1 MQLPVLWKAHE
12 SRVRWR
18 QLDAEAAAADA
29 SATHTDI
36 AGRLRA
42 LALELGGIYIKGGQH
57 ICAQPS
63 LPLEYVCILSTLMSM
78 AQAEKPHSTLSE
90 DEATFEEDTGL
101 AMRSAFASF
110 EPTPVASASLA
121 QVYKAVLPTGE
132 AVAVKIQRRE
142 VARFLQ
148 TDLWTIEVFYDLIA
162 RLIPG
167 LRLGWLA
174 AETRRHMGEEL
185 DFISERR
192 NAEEA
197 ARMLGAKFPI
207 SELFVPRMHTP
218 LCGRRVLT
226 MGWVDGVRI
235 DDLPALQ
242 VQRADVR
249 RLATVVQAA
258 FAQMIFVDGFVH
270 CDPHPGNILVCPN
283 GAIALLDHG
292 ACPLYLA
299 PLSLRATL
307 AGIYRRLGSE
317 LRRDFARL
325 WLAVLAGDRERI
337 QACTAALGMPPEQWR
352 FVALMVALSPGA
364 VDEDESSLLL
374 TEDGGE
380 RAAAAM
386 SNADRAEAARRL
398 LALTGGV
405 EAQSRLF
412 ESIPVR
418 RRW

>member
-1 MQLPVLWKAHE
+1 MSQDDTATALRHVSAGQRSLSAPSLALFLRRVAAASKHLVQLPVLWKAHE

-121 QVYKAVLPTGE
+121 QVYRAVLPSGE

-185 DFISERR
+185 DFVSERR

-197 ARMLGAKFPI
+197 ARMLGAEFPP
-207 SELFVPRMHTP
+207 SVLVVPRMHSP

-242 VQRADVR
+242 EQRADIR

-258 FAQMIFVDGFVH
+258 FARMIFVDGFVH

-292 ACPLYLA
+292 ACPLHLA
-299 PLSLRATL
+299 PLSSRARSQGSTAASAPSSGGTLRAS
-307 AGIYRRLGSE
+307 GSRSWRATGSASKPAP
-317 LRRDFARL
+317 LR
-325 WLAVLAGDRERI
+325 W
-337 QACTAALGMPPEQWR
+337 ACRPSSG
-352 FVALMVALSPGA
+352 G
-364 VDEDESSLLL
+364 SSLSWSPCR
-374 TEDGGE
+374 
-380 RAAAAM
+380 RA
-386 SNADRAEAARRL
+386 
-398 LALTGGV
+398 
-405 EAQSRLF
+405 Q
-412 ESIPVR
+412 
-418 RRW
+418 